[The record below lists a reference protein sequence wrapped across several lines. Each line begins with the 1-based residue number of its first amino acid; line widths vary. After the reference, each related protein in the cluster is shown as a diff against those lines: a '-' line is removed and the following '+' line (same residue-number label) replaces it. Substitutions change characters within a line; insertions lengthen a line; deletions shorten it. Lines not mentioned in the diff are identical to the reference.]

1 MATGV
6 KIYNDASTI
15 QIDETYRN
23 VCLISK
29 QSIGLTHS
37 FGTVYVD
44 ITATGPRAL
53 VCMESAN
60 YVPILANV
68 TFNGTN
74 WVWRWGF
81 YYLGGAYPTSDTA
94 YAWIFDYLVT
104 PPSDTVGLKV
114 FNAAGEMVYHSA
126 SKPLRV
132 ITTLGHN
139 TGYTGTAGRKYL
151 PLIMANAYYT
161 ETIFPNTTG
170 YTIGMQASGN
180 VIGSMPVPLSPAV
193 ATGAN
198 YGQYAVIDVTHY

>member
-1 MATGV
+1 MATGIT
-6 KIYNDASTI
+6 IYNDSNTV

-23 VCLISK
+23 VCLITK
-29 QSIGLTHS
+29 QAYGLTHS

-44 ITATGPRAL
+44 VSTTGPRAL

-60 YVPILANV
+60 YVPFLANV
-68 TFNGTN
+68 TFDGTN

-81 YYLGGAYPTSDTA
+81 GYLGGAYPTSDTV

-114 FNAAGEMVYHSA
+114 LNASGETVYHSA
-126 SKPLRV
+126 SKPLRIV
-132 ITTLGHN
+132 TTLPHSS
-139 TGYTGTAGRKYL
+139 GYTGTTGRKYL

-180 VIGSMPVPLSPAV
+180 VIGSMPFALSPAV
-193 ATGAN
+193 ATTAN
-198 YGQYAVIDVTHY
+198 YGQYAVVDVTHY